1 MADVAAEAQ
10 VAAEPITVFAA
21 LIDLDRLPGWLSLP
35 VDKLAVPDGALH
47 EFDRFPLTITVADR
61 PVALRCQVTELHRPT
76 RVIYEVS
83 VDDHVIVLRGN
94 CLPTPTG
101 SCVRVSLTD
110 PAALLDPV
118 EATNHLEHSLQ
129 CFARGFRDRC

>member
-1 MADVAAEAQ
+1 MAEVAAEVQ
-10 VAAEPITVFAA
+10 VAAEPIVVFAA
-21 LIDLDRLPGWLSLP
+21 LIDLDRLPQWLSLA

-47 EFDRFPLTITVADR
+47 ESDRFPLILTIAGR
-61 PVALRCQVTELHRPT
+61 PVTLRCQVTELHRPT
-76 RVIYEVS
+76 QVTYEVS

-94 CLPTPTG
+94 CILTPTG
-101 SCVRVSLTD
+101 SCVRVSLAD

-118 EATNHLEHSLQ
+118 EASNRLERSLQ